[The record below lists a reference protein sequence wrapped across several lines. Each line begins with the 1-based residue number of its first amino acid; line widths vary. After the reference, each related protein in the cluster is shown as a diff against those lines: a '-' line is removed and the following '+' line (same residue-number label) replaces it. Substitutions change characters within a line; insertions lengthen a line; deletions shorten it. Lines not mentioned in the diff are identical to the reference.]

1 MGYYLPPKSYL
12 RPKPRVNLKQKAIAI
27 TAASIMLLV
36 SGIIFTT
43 FHFESI
49 NANANVE
56 VKNKKTEVIIP
67 IPLVNTNP
75 VISEREHIIESDM
88 RFPVQLA
95 YFKVVKDIHFIELR
109 WSTTLEYKNQYF
121 IIEKSSNGTNFKELG
136 TVESKKSNEKSSDY
150 SFVDNDL
157 SEGVI
162 FYRLRQ
168 VSSDEKSTYIALEK
182 IILNS
187 ANEDLTLYIEDVG
200 PQPFEKYFNINYF
213 SDREGGISVELF
225 DKSGKK
231 IYKTYTEANQGYN
244 TCRFIEGQKLTDDEY
259 TVRIANSAGAYV
271 KKIKKRG

>member
-27 TAASIMLLV
+27 TTASLMLLV

-49 NANANVE
+49 NANADVE
-56 VKNKKTEVIIP
+56 VKSKKADAIIP
-67 IPLVNTNP
+67 VPLVNSNP
-75 VISEREHIIESDM
+75 VIAENEFNNQGAME
-88 RFPVQLA
+88 FPVQLA
-95 YFKVVKDIHFIELR
+95 YFKVIKDIHFLELK
-109 WSTTLEYKNQYF
+109 WSTTLEYKNEYF
-121 IIEKSSNGTNFKELG
+121 IIEKSDNGTHFKEIG

-168 VSSDEKSTYIALEK
+168 VSSDQKSTYIGIEK
-182 IILNS
+182 VILNNV
-187 ANEDLTLYIEDVG
+187 NENLTLYIENFG

-213 SDREGGISVELF
+213 SERKGGISVELF

-259 TVRIANSAGAYV
+259 TVRIANSEGAYV

>member
-12 RPKPRVNLKQKAIAI
+12 RPRPRVNFKQKAIAI
-27 TAASIMLLV
+27 TTASLMLLV

-49 NANANVE
+49 DANANVNDE
-56 VKNKKTEVIIP
+56 NTKADAIIP
-67 IPLVNTNP
+67 VPLVNTNP
-75 VISEREHIIESDM
+75 GIAERKQNIDSYM
-88 RFPVQLA
+88 QFPVQLA
-95 YFKVVKDIHFIELR
+95 YFKVVKEIHFLELK
-109 WSTTLEYKNQYF
+109 WSTTLEYKNEYF
-121 IIEKSSNGTNFKELG
+121 IIEKSSTGTNFKELG
-136 TVESKKSNEKSSDY
+136 TIESKKSNEKSSDY

-168 VSSDEKSTYIALEK
+168 VSSDQKSTYIALEK
-182 IILNS
+182 VILNN
-187 ANEDLTLYIEDVG
+187 ANEDLALYIEDLG

-213 SDREGGISVELF
+213 SDRKGGISVELF
-225 DKSGKK
+225 DRSGKK

-259 TVRIANSAGAYV
+259 TVRIANSAGAFV